1 MKMWVLIAALAGA
14 VYYAVLP
21 APGVTDNAA
30 PLSSEP
36 AVAQRDDA
44 AGLERAYV
52 DRLSNQQLEGEG
64 TVIKLLPD
72 DHHGSRHQRFIVRLS
87 SGRTLLIA
95 HNIDLAKRI
104 DTLREGDTVRFYG
117 EYEWNQK
124 GGVMHWTHHDP
135 QGRHPGGW
143 IKHGG
148 QTYQ

>member
-1 MKMWVLIAALAGA
+1 MNKWVLIAALAVAG
-14 VYYAVLP
+14 YYAVLP
-21 APGVTDNAA
+21 APGVTNH
-30 PLSSEP
+30 PVSISGEP
-36 AVAQRDDA
+36 AVAQRDGA
-44 AGLERAYV
+44 AGLERAFV

-72 DHHGSRHQRFIVRLS
+72 DNHGSRHQRFIVRLP

-135 QGRHPGGW
+135 DGRHPGGW

-148 QTYQ
+148 QMYQ

>member
-14 VYYAVLP
+14 VYFAVLP
-21 APGVTDNAA
+21 APSVTDNPA

-36 AVAQRDDA
+36 VAEQRDDA
-44 AGLERAYV
+44 VGLERAYV

-64 TVIKLLPD
+64 TVVKLLAD
-72 DHHGSRHQRFIVRLS
+72 DNHGSRHQRFIVRLP